1 MSLSYHG
8 FLGATEAEDIIR
20 MSGAER
26 GYLTRQSVIRPGF
39 YILSFQ
45 EGGKILHHIAPNK
58 EGRNLWQTYN
68 EAALILKEMILA
80 KEECKEPLSPPYGP
94 VSEAPSQDNQSLK
107 CRACSYTNEDRTKLY
122 GHEKNGHNVKK
133 CLNCTY

>member
-1 MSLSYHG
+1 MLLSYHG
-8 FLGATEAEDIIR
+8 FLVSTEAEDIIR

-26 GYLTRQSVIRPGF
+26 GYLTRQSVVRPGF

-58 EGRNLWQTYN
+58 EGKNLWN

-80 KEECKEPLSPPYGP
+80 KEECEEPLSPPYGP
-94 VSEAPSQDNQSLK
+94 VSEAPSPPSLAK
-107 CRACSYTNEDRTKLY
+107 WKTFLC
-122 GHEKNGHNVKK
+122 
-133 CLNCTY
+133 

>member
-26 GYLTRQSVIRPGF
+26 GYLTRQSVVKPGF

-45 EGGKILHHIAPNK
+45 EGGKILHHIA
-58 EGRNLWQTYN
+58 YN
-68 EAALILKEMILA
+68 DI
-80 KEECKEPLSPPYGP
+80 SNR
-94 VSEAPSQDNQSLK
+94 DH
-107 CRACSYTNEDRTKLY
+107 
-122 GHEKNGHNVKK
+122 HEKRSHGETFAKRRKIQFHEGP
-133 CLNCTY
+133 